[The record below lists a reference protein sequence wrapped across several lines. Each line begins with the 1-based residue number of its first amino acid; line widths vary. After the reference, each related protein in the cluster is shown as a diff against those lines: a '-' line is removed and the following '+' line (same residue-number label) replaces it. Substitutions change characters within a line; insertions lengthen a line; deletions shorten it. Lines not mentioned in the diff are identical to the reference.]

1 MKNKGSISRREFLKL
16 ASLSAGAT
24 ILAACA
30 PAAATTAAP
39 QATQPPAAATA
50 APQATQPP
58 AAAGKTT
65 INVATGAVGQELQM
79 AQAGAQRYMT
89 AHPEVTVTILSTPD
103 MVQDRLAVYRQFFE
117 AKSPDVDL
125 YQIDTIWPGDLAANF
140 VDLTQYGAKDKMSTM
155 FPSMVQNDNVD
166 GKQVAI
172 PWFTDAGL
180 LFYRTDLLTKN
191 GYTDPPKTWDDLK
204 TMAQKIQDGERAG
217 GNQDFW
223 GFVWQGN
230 AYEGL
235 TCDGLEWVFSYNGGT
250 IVSPDKKITI
260 NNPQAAAAI
269 DNAATWVGK
278 ISPTGVTGFAE
289 EDARNLWQAGN
300 AAFMRNW
307 PYAYS
312 LGEAADSKVAGK
324 LDVSPLPA
332 ITGGKPAAAL
342 GGWQLSVSTYSKN
355 PSVAADVAFY
365 LTSAAE
371 QKIRAI
377 QGSFQPTD
385 MSLYKDADVLKAV
398 PFFGKLYD
406 VFVAA
411 VPRPSTATAP
421 NYNQVSTF
429 FFNSVHDVL
438 MGTKDGK
445 TAVATIEA
453 DLVDLL
459 KFPTAA
465 P

>member
-1 MKNKGSISRREFLKL
+1 MKTTKNVSRRDFLKL
-16 ASLSAGAT
+16 AGLTSGAA
-24 ILAACA
+24 ILAACTPSATTA
-30 PAAATTAAP
+30 PTATTEMQPTATTAA
-39 QATQPPAAATA
+39 AAAV
-50 APQATQPP
+50 
-58 AAAGKTT
+58 T

-79 AQAGAQRYMT
+79 AQAGAQRYMDN
-89 AHPEVTVTILSTPD
+89 HSNVTVTILSTPD

-125 YQIDTIWPGDLAANF
+125 YQIDTIWPGDLASNF
-140 VDLTQYGAKDKMSTM
+140 IDLSSYTGMKDQLAMI

-180 LFYRTDLLTKN
+180 LFYRTDLAQKY
-191 GYTDPPKTWDDLK
+191 GISSPPKLWDDLATQAK
-204 TMAQKIQDGERAG
+204 TIMDGEQSG

-223 GFVWQGN
+223 GYVWQGN

-235 TCDGLEWVFSYNGGT
+235 TCDGLEWVYSYGGGT

-269 DNAATWVGK
+269 DMAATWVGT
-278 ISPTGVTGFAE
+278 ISPSGVTGFAE
-289 EDARNLWQAGN
+289 EDARNVWQAGN
-300 AAFMRNW
+300 SAFMRNW

-312 LGEAADSKVAGK
+312 LGQASDSVIAGK
-324 LDVSPLPA
+324 FDVVPLPA
-332 ITGGKPAAAL
+332 QPNEKPAAAL
-342 GGWQLSVSTYSKN
+342 GGWQLSVSAYSKN
-355 PSVAADVAFY
+355 PTEAADVAIYF
-365 LTSAAE
+365 TSSAE
-371 QKIRAI
+371 QKIRAV
-377 QGSFQPTD
+377 QGSFQPTIMD
-385 MSLYKDADVLKAV
+385 LYKDADVLKAV

-406 VFVAA
+406 VFINA

-421 NYNQVSTF
+421 NYNQVSTD

-438 MGTKDGK
+438 MGQKDGK
-445 TAVATIEA
+445 TAVAEIEA
-453 DLVDLL
+453 NLVNLL